1 MRGAET
7 IGTPVGRGDRCFLR
21 GGQGK
26 ISRVLH
32 LALNLTLLVAAIFWL
47 AVACWVYRD
56 ARRRSRDLR
65 VVGASTLLGLI
76 PVAGPIGYL
85 LIRPPETRDE
95 AKTRRIE
102 VEALESLLR
111 REPPHC
117 PTCLAGVE
125 ASFLVCPVCTTRLKE
140 PCTGCSAPLAPTWL
154 VCPFC
159 TLDVQAPPAYDLDTA
174 LTAEAALQGF
184 GARSKGKRAR
194 PRSRRSRRRPRDREY
209 RPGAGLFE
217 EPTRGF
223 EPRTPSLRVKCST
236 S

>member
-1 MRGAET
+1 M
-7 IGTPVGRGDRCFLR
+7 
-21 GGQGK
+21 
-26 ISRVLH
+26 LH
-32 LALNLTLLVAAIFWL
+32 LALNTALFVAAVFWL
-47 AVACWVYRD
+47 GVACWVYRD

-65 VVGASTLLGLI
+65 LVGAATLLGLV
-76 PVAGPIGYL
+76 PVVGPIGYL

-102 VEALESLLR
+102 IEALESWLR

-140 PCTGCSAPLAPTWL
+140 PCAGCSAPLAPTWL

-159 TLDVQAPPAYDLDTA
+159 TLDIKAPPAYDLDTA
-174 LTAEAALQGF
+174 LTAEAALQNL
-184 GARSKGKRAR
+184 GARSKRETGSHRAAG
-194 PRSRRSRRRPRDREY
+194 
-209 RPGAGLFE
+209 PGLVTANTGQVRALFE